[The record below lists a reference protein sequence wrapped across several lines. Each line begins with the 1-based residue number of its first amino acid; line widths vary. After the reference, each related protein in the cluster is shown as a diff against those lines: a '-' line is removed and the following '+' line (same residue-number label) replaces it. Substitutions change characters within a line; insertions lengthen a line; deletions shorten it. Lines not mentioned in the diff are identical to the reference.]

1 MATLKEVQQRIH
13 GVKNTQKITKAMKIV
28 AATKLKKLE
37 RERKSARGFSQKIEN
52 MLQETI
58 RFAYHPRHPLLCER
72 KEGGRCGL
80 IVIASDRGLCG
91 GFNANLLRAAQEF
104 IKTHISH
111 TECELITIGKRAHDF
126 FKNQG
131 FSIMHS
137 IIHYEKEDRLA
148 IVDEITEKIVSSYM
162 DGRVDSWGIIANKF
176 SSKSVYGFN
185 HECIIP
191 VTVQEAQQRDDS
203 LFLFEDD
210 MAEALEYI
218 IPRYISDYI
227 YRNILESQNAEELA
241 RMMAMDQATENA
253 DELVGELTL
262 FYNRTRQQVITKE
275 ISEIVG
281 GAEALK

>member
-13 GVKNTQKITKAMKIV
+13 GVKSTQKITKAMKIV

-37 RERKSARGFSQKIEN
+37 RERKGARGFSQKIEAL
-52 MLQETI
+52 LQETM
-58 RFAYHPRHPLLCER
+58 RYAYHPSHPLLCER
-72 KEGGRCGL
+72 KEGGKCGL

-91 GFNANLLRAAQEF
+91 GFNSNLLRSAQEF
-104 IKTHISH
+104 ISSHI
-111 TECELITIGKRAHDF
+111 ERGGCELITIGKRAHDF
-126 FKNQG
+126 FKKQDI
-131 FSIMHS
+131 SIMHS
-137 IIHYEKEDRLA
+137 IVHYEKEDRLT
-148 IVDEITEKIVSSYM
+148 IVDEITQKIVSSYM
-162 DGRVDSWGIIANKF
+162 DGRVDSWGIISNTF

-191 VTVQEAQQRDDS
+191 VTVQEAKTREDS

-210 MAEALEYI
+210 MADVLEYI
-218 IPRYISDYI
+218 IPRFISDYI
-227 YRNILESQNAEELA
+227 YRSILESQNAEELA

-253 DELVGELTL
+253 DDLVGELTL